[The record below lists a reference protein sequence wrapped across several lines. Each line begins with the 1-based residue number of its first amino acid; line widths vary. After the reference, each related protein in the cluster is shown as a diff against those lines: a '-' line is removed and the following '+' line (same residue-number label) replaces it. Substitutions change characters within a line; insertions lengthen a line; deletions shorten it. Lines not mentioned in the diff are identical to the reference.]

1 MCRGLP
7 ALALA
12 FLAGCATIDDRL
24 APARSVEE
32 VAQATADY
40 YVHDAQDESC
50 SVAVISTN
58 GVVFANAGSATEH
71 SLYRIASLSKLFLH
85 PVLLRL
91 HAEGQI
97 NLDRPVTDYSKLDLP
112 PEYGT
117 VTLRDLL
124 LNRSGL
130 PREFVLR
137 FEPVD
142 TTRAFAC
149 GFAGT
154 HIYSAFDTR
163 ADFARMTWRPWW
175 RHAVRERREIY
186 SNVGFALLGTAV
198 EDALGKSLEEIL
210 FRELA
215 APMRLADT
223 TYQPTGTQTNRLT
236 RPCAGH
242 LPWLI
247 RRGHEVPD
255 HRLGD
260 ALRATG
266 GLFSSAADCATAF
279 STYWSVVD
287 EQLREREIDAY
298 SDDDVFGLLRVY
310 ILPSG
315 HRILYRAGM
324 IYGGASFV
332 GFDPET
338 RTIVVILR
346 NVTSWP
352 DKRGFTVMQ
361 ALRGIEN
368 GELRI
373 RNWSSPTANSICP

>member
-1 MCRGLP
+1 MSRGLLVL
-7 ALALA
+7 ALAL
-12 FLAGCATIDDRL
+12 LTGCATIDDRL
-24 APARSVEE
+24 AAARSAETI
-32 VAQATADY
+32 ALATADY

-50 SVAVISTN
+50 SVAVVSPN
-58 GVVFANAGSATEH
+58 GAVFANAGSATEH

-85 PVLLRL
+85 PVLLKL
-91 HAEGQI
+91 HAEGRV
-97 NLDRPVTDYSKLDLP
+97 NLDRPVRDCSKLDLP

-130 PREFVLR
+130 PREFILP
-137 FEPVD
+137 FEPID

-149 GFAGT
+149 GFVGT

-163 ADFARMTWRPWW
+163 ADFARMAWRPWW
-175 RHAVRERREIY
+175 RHAVKKRREIY

-198 EDALGKSLEEIL
+198 EDVLGQSIEEIL
-210 FRELA
+210 RTELTV
-215 APMRLADT
+215 PRGLADT
-223 TYQPTGTQTNRLT
+223 TYEPLGTQTNRLT
-236 RPCAGH
+236 RPYAGH
-242 LPWLI
+242 LPWLT

-266 GLFSSAADCATAF
+266 GLFSSTVDCADAF
-279 STYWSVVD
+279 FAYWPIVD
-287 EQLREREIDAY
+287 EQLRERSIDAY
-298 SDDDVFGLLRVY
+298 SDDDVFGLLRVR

-338 RTIVVILR
+338 RTIVIILR

-352 DKRGFTVMQ
+352 DKRGFAVMQ
-361 ALRGIEN
+361 ALRGIS
-368 GELRI
+368 GQ
-373 RNWSSPTANSICP
+373 